1 MRVGLL
7 LAAAL
12 SVVSLL
18 AVSGSAPG
26 AESAFRRTVVAR
38 GLVEPV
44 QVTAPRSEARRLY
57 VVEQR
62 GTIRVIDRGKLR
74 SGFFLDVRKSVVAGG
89 EQGLLGLAFDP
100 KYATNRF
107 IYVNYTDSDGDTKVV
122 RFKTNGARAI
132 PGSALVLLSVDQP
145 YANHNGGGVAFGP
158 DGGLYVGTGDG
169 GSGGDPE
176 NRAQNVQ
183 SPLGKML
190 RLDVSRPG
198 SEPEIVGLGLRNPW
212 RYSFDRLTG
221 DLYIGDVGQGD
232 VEEID
237 YTPRLSAGLENYG
250 WDLFEG
256 SRRFEEKAAG
266 PGKLVFPVYEYTHQR
281 GCTVVGGYVYRGKAR
296 PAERG
301 RYTFGDYCS
310 GVVWS
315 MRVNGGKAA
324 GVRTERFEIRAS
336 PRSARTQRA
345 SSMRRHTRASCT
357 GSHRHKGSDPTGLSP
372 CQLARRRTRGGACPS
387 AA

>member
-1 MRVGLL
+1 MRVGIV
-7 LAAAL
+7 LATAL

-18 AVSGSAPG
+18 AVSGSALG
-26 AESAFRRTVVAR
+26 AESAFRRVVVAR

-62 GTIRVIDRGKLR
+62 GTIRLIDRGKLR
-74 SGFFLDVRKSVVAGG
+74 SGFFLDVRESVVAGG

-107 IYVNYTDSDGDTKVV
+107 IYVNYTDQNGDTKVV
-122 RFKTNGARAI
+122 RYRTNGSRAI
-132 PGSALVLLSVDQP
+132 PGTALVLLSIDQP

-176 NRAQNVQ
+176 NRAQNMQ
-183 SPLGKML
+183 SLLGKML

-198 SEPEIVGLGLRNPW
+198 SAPEIVGLGLRNPW
-212 RYSFDRLTG
+212 RYSFDRRTG

-232 VEEID
+232 IEEVD

-256 SRRFEEKAAG
+256 SRRFEEKTAG
-266 PGKLVFPVYEYTHQR
+266 PGKLVFPVYEYSHQR

-296 PAERG
+296 PSERG

-315 MRVNGGKAA
+315 MRMSGGKAV
-324 GVRTERFEIRAS
+324 GVRTERFKIPSLTSFGEDA
-336 PRSARTQRA
+336 AGELYAT
-345 SSMRRHTRASCT
+345 
-357 GSHRHKGSDPTGLSP
+357 SHEGVVYRIS
-372 CQLARRRTRGGACPS
+372 
-387 AA
+387 